1 MAQCALT
8 TYDNPYDPLD
18 QFDSWYMYDVTHGYN
33 TCAYLGR
40 LARTSDALSE
50 KENDEEIEQA
60 IDDILSC
67 DFTGM
72 YKKIKREVQ
81 PAST

>member
-1 MAQCALT
+1 MAKCAIT
-8 TYDNPYDPLD
+8 TFDNPYDPFD

-40 LARTSDALSE
+40 IALISDALSE
-50 KENDEEIEQA
+50 TENDEEIEQA

-72 YKKIKREVQ
+72 YKKVTQEPQ
-81 PAST
+81 SA